1 MAVIRIDIVA
11 LGVNVETVH
20 LQQDIAPFNDRLNAR
35 LLRHVNNHHPA
46 FFALELQ
53 VIERL
58 RVFGGLPGEIKIA
71 EAFVMAFFLR
81 VENRA
86 NERRRQHLQLVP
98 GLREDQTDDF
108 APGDGRLRPAHTV
121 DLRT

>member
-1 MAVIRIDIVA
+1 MAVTRVHIVA
-11 LGVNVETVH
+11 LSVNVETVH
-20 LQQDIAPFNDRLNAR
+20 LQQNVAGSEHRSRVALVGHIDD
-35 LLRHVNNHHPA
+35 HHAALFA
-46 FFALELQ
+46 FELQ
-53 VIERL
+53 VIKRL

-108 APGDGRLRPAHTV
+108 AAGDGRLRPAHTV
-121 DLRT
+121 DFRT